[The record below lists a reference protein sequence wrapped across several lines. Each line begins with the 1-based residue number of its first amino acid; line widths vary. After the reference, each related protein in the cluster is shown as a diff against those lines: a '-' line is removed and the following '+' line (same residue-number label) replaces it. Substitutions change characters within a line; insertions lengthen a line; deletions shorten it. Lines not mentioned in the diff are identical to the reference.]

1 MNKGYAAFCDAD
13 RWFYD
18 APYRRAGESYRAAL
32 APVPPGW
39 RSHRSGDWL
48 AFRPVDAELPSQGWK
63 IHVSATLGNA
73 ESLLETVYAYCT
85 ARHIAFK
92 FVPSPYLLHLRNAK
106 YADRAASG
114 KFITVYPADEEQCR
128 RIAQDLDA
136 ALDGAAGPYIL
147 SDLRWGAG
155 PVHLRYGSFTLRH
168 CYDEHGE
175 LVPAIET
182 PDGRL
187 VPDVRGPAFQP
198 PEWLELPGFLEPHLA
213 ARSATTLT
221 GIPFTVE
228 RALHFSNGGGVYVG
242 KDTRTGESVVLKE
255 ARPHAGLAADGADA
269 VTRLHREQ
277 AALER
282 LSGLDCVP
290 AVRGTFTLGDHHF
303 LVLEHLAG
311 HPLNTYFAR
320 RHPLIEADPGAAELA
335 AYTEWALAIHRRV
348 TEAVD
353 AVHARGVVFNDL
365 HLFNIMVAEDENGEP
380 AVSLLDFE
388 AAAHIDE
395 GLRQTVANPAF
406 VAPAER
412 RGFSVD
418 RYALACLRLALFL
431 PLTSLLVLDRAK
443 AAHLADVIAEQ
454 FPVPRQFLDEAVEEI
469 LAGAPQAEPHGAP
482 QPEPQAAPHGAPHAA
497 PAGRLPAPRGPHP
510 TEPPRPYLPVEPGQW
525 PAARTSMA
533 AAVRAS
539 ATPGREDRLVP
550 GDIAQFAAAGGGI
563 GFGNGIAGVLHAL
576 AETGAE
582 PWPEAEEWLLDRTAK
597 TASGTPLGF
606 YDGLAGTAWTL
617 HRLGHPGRALDL
629 VGQLLRQPWQSAG
642 PDLHGGL
649 AGIGLALDALAAATG
664 EGDLHTAALRCAEL
678 IARPEHRPARAGL
691 LYGNSGPAL
700 LLIRL
705 YERTGDKELLLQ
717 ASQALHRDL
726 DRCVTSAFGTLQVN
740 EGWRTMPYLGEGSVG
755 IGMVLDD
762 WLEHGPDERFEQ
774 ARPEIVRAAQAT
786 FYAQPGLM
794 RGAAGMILHLA
805 RTTTPGPGTDRAAI
819 ARQIEALARHA
830 VPYQGHLA
838 FPGEQMM
845 RLSMDLST
853 GTAGALLAL
862 GSAAPGGRAHLPFL
876 PPLRARAAAPEPAPS
891 GAVTHRT
898 TRPKKRNLT

>member
-1 MNKGYAAFCDAD
+1 MPPTEGAGVNKGYAAFCDAD

-18 APYRRAGESYRAAL
+18 APYRRAGESYPAAL

-48 AFRPVDAELPSQGWK
+48 ALRPAGAELPAQGWK
-63 IHVSATLGNA
+63 IHVSATLDNA
-73 ESLLETVYAYCT
+73 ESVLATVYAYCT
-85 ARHIAFK
+85 EADIAFK
-92 FVPSPYLLHLRNAK
+92 FIPSRYLLHLRNAK

-114 KFITVYPADEEQCR
+114 KFITVYPADEQQCR
-128 RIAQDLDA
+128 RIAEDLDA
-136 ALDGAAGPYIL
+136 ALAGAAGPYIL

-155 PVHLRYGSFTLRH
+155 PVHVRYGSFTLRH

-175 LVPAIET
+175 LVPAVET

-187 VPDVRGPAFQP
+187 VPDRRGPAFQP
-198 PEWLELPGFLEPHLA
+198 PEWLELPAFLAPHLR
-213 ARSATTLT
+213 ARSAVTLT
-221 GIPFTVE
+221 DIPFTVE

-242 KDTRTGESVVLKE
+242 KDTRTGEAVVLKE

-269 VTRLHREQ
+269 VTRLHRER

-282 LSGLDCVP
+282 LAGLDCVP
-290 AVRGTFTLGDHHF
+290 AVRGTFTVGDHHF
-303 LVLEHLAG
+303 LVLQHLDG
-311 HPLNTYFAR
+311 KPLNTYFAR
-320 RHPLIEADPGAAELA
+320 RHPLIEADPTPAELA
-335 AYTEWALAIHRRV
+335 SYTAWALKIHQRV

-365 HLFNIMVAEDENGEP
+365 HLFNIMVAEDAAGEP
-380 AVSLLDFE
+380 SVALLDFE

-412 RGFSVD
+412 RGFAVD

-431 PLTSLLVLDRAK
+431 PLTSLLVMDRTK
-443 AAHLADVIAEQ
+443 AAHLAAVAAEQ
-454 FPVPRQFLDEAVEEI
+454 FPVPRRFLDEAVEEI
-469 LAGAPQAEPHGAP
+469 LSGVPEGRPGA
-482 QPEPQAAPHGAPHAA
+482 
-497 PAGRLPAPRGPHP
+497 RLPAPSG
-510 TEPPRPYLPVEPGQW
+510 PYLPVEPRQW
-525 PAARTSMA
+525 PAARTSMTA
-533 AAVRAS
+533 ALRAS
-539 ATPGREDRLVP
+539 ATPHREDRFVP
-550 GDIAQFAAAGGGI
+550 GDIAQFATAHGGI

-576 AETGAE
+576 AETGAGT
-582 PWPEAEEWLLDRTAK
+582 WPEAEEWLLDRTAEP
-597 TASGTPLGF
+597 ASGTPLGF

-617 HRLGHPGRALDL
+617 HRLGHPERALAL
-629 VGQLLRQPWQSAG
+629 TERLLHQPWESAG
-642 PDLHGGL
+642 PDLYGGL
-649 AGIGLALDALAAATG
+649 AGIGLALDALGTASG
-664 EGDLHTAALRCAEL
+664 ERELHSAALRCAEL
-678 IARPEHRPARAGL
+678 LARPEHRPTRAGL

-700 LLIRL
+700 LFVRL
-705 YERTGDKELLLQ
+705 YERTGDKELLIQ
-717 ASQALHRDL
+717 AAHALHRDL
-726 DRCVTSAFGTLQVN
+726 DRCVTSAYGTLQVN

-774 ARPEIVRAAQAT
+774 ARLEIVRAAQAT

-805 RTTTPGPGTDRAAI
+805 RTTTPGPGTGPGAI
-819 ARQIEALARHA
+819 ARQIDALARHA

-845 RLSMDLST
+845 RLSMDLTT

-876 PPLRARAAAPEPAPS
+876 PPLRDAAATHEPVPS

-898 TRPKKRNLT
+898 TREKKRNLT